1 MFNPGG
7 LSCGA
12 NPGVTGDPPDYASP
26 FKFTGVLHEVTI
38 NVCGDLIE
46 DPRRSC
52 EPTWPANKTPESHRS
67 AN

>member
-12 NPGVTGDPPDYASP
+12 NPGSPVTPDYASP

-38 NVCGDLIE
+38 DVSGDLIH
-46 DPRRSC
+46 DPEAELRAHMARQ
-52 EPTWPANKTPESHRS
+52 
-67 AN
+67 